1 MSQTVSLV
9 LSQQTR
15 EALNEIVND
24 RRHAVKHVL
33 RARIV
38 LLSDE
43 RLPVLEIARQAG
55 VSRPMVWRWQQRF
68 AEEGLEGLLR
78 DKTRLPG
85 KPATPQAEVQAVLE
99 RTLTGEPPGATTHW
113 TGRAMAAVCG
123 LSLRTVQRIWDAHC
137 LQPHRVRTF
146 KRSTDPRFAA
156 KLDDVVGLYM
166 SPPRHA
172 VVLSIDEKSQIQAL
186 DRTQPGL
193 PLKPGKCATF
203 THDYVRNGTTTLFAA
218 LNTLEGTVFGRCAPR
233 HRHQEFIAFLDQV
246 EDAVPVGKV
255 IHAVMDNYATHK
267 HPEVIAWLADNPRW
281 TFHFTPTSCSCSPL
295 ATPACCADCGPWRAS
310 LNAVEGF
317 FSKLTRQTL
326 RRGAFRSVDDLVST
340 IHRYIENANDDPK
353 PFVWTASATS
363 IMAKLKMHHPNESE
377 H

>member
-1 MSQTVSLV
+1 MSQTVSL
-9 LSQQTR
+9 LLTSQSR
-15 EALNEIVND
+15 HALQEVVAD
-24 RRHAVKHVL
+24 RRRPLAYIL

-43 RLPVLEIARQAG
+43 RLPVVEIARQAG
-55 VSRPMVWRWQQRF
+55 VGRPTVWRWQQRF
-68 AEEGLEGLLR
+68 AEEGLDGLLR

-85 KPATPQAEVQAVLE
+85 KPATAQAEVQAVLE
-99 RTLTGEPPGATTHW
+99 RTLSGEPPGAATHW
-113 TGRAMAAVCG
+113 TGRAMAVVCG
-123 LSLRTVQRIWDAHC
+123 LSLTTVQRIWRSHH

-146 KRSTDPRFAA
+146 KRSTDPQFAT

-166 SPPRHA
+166 APPRHA
-172 VVLSIDEKSQIQAL
+172 VVLSVDEKSQIQAL

-193 PLKPGKCATF
+193 PLKPGRCATF

-246 EDAVPVGKV
+246 EDALPAGRV

-281 TFHFTPTSCSCSPL
+281 TFHFTPTSCS
-295 ATPACCADCGPWRAS
+295 W

-317 FSKLTRQTL
+317 FSKLTRQAL
-326 RRGAFRSVDDLVST
+326 RRGAFRSVDDLVAT
-340 IHRYIENANDDPK
+340 IHRYIANANDDPR
-353 PFVWTASATS
+353 PFMWTASAVS
-363 IMAKLKMHHPNESE
+363 IMAKLKMNHPNESE

>member
-1 MSQTVSLV
+1 MIHSGPKICEAGVMSQTVSLILPSSV
-9 LSQQTR
+9 R
-15 EALNEIVND
+15 EALQQIIDD
-24 RRHAVKHVL
+24 RRRPLKHIL

-43 RLPVLEIARQAG
+43 RLPVLGISKRAC

-68 AEEGLEGLLR
+68 AEEGLDGLLH
-78 DKTRLPG
+78 DKTRPPG
-85 KPATPQAEVQAVLE
+85 LTPIPQAEVQAIVE
-99 RTLTGEPPGATTHW
+99 KTLTGEPPGTVTHW
-113 TGRAMAAVCG
+113 TGRAMAAACG
-123 LSLRTVQRIWDAHC
+123 LSLSTVQRIWRSHR

-146 KRSTDPRFAA
+146 KRSTDPQFAA

-172 VVLSIDEKSQIQAL
+172 VVLSVDEKSQIQAL

-193 PLKPGKCATF
+193 PLKRGKCATF

-218 LNTLEGTVFGRCAPR
+218 LSTLEGTVFGRCSPR
-233 HRHQEFIAFLDQV
+233 HRHGEFIAFLDQI
-246 EDAVPVGKV
+246 EEAIPAGKV

-281 TFHFTPTSCSCSPL
+281 TFHFTPTSCS
-295 ATPACCADCGPWRAS
+295 W

-317 FSKLTRQTL
+317 FSKLTRQAI
-326 RRGAFRSVDDLVST
+326 RRGVFRSVDDLVAT
-340 IHRYIENANDDPK
+340 IDRYIESANQEPK
-353 PFVWTASATS
+353 PFVWTATAPN
-363 IMAKLKMHHPNESE
+363 IKAKLKMNHPSDSV